1 MTLSSFIKKNRKE
14 ARKIFGKKEI
24 EIMIKQLSGNK
35 LNQTER
41 NVLSRDIR
49 KKLKFIKKISRFQ
62 DEFELKHNQDNERI
76 IKRAVSEILN
86 HKLKDKVK
94 AILLFGS
101 FADNTFHF
109 RSDIDIC
116 VVFKENISLRKSTLF
131 RIDVLGNLPDKVDI
145 QVFHT
150 LPQKLKRSIAKNH
163 KVLYETSDY
172 DNVDFTIKH
181 IKNRDYFVRMKKI
194 FGET

>member
-1 MTLSSFIKKNRKE
+1 MALSNFIKNNKKE
-14 ARKIFGKKEI
+14 ARKLFGKKEI
-24 EIMIKQLSGNK
+24 EIIIKQLSGKK
-35 LNQTER
+35 LTQTER
-41 NVLSRDIR
+41 NVLSRDIK
-49 KKLKFIKKISRFQ
+49 KKLKFIKKVSKFQ
-62 DEFELKHNQDNERI
+62 DEFDLKHNQDNKVI
-76 IKRAVSEILN
+76 INKAVSEILN
-86 HKLKDKVK
+86 HKLKKKIK

-101 FADNTFHF
+101 FADNTFTF

-116 VVFKENISLRKSTLF
+116 VVFNENISLKKATLF
-131 RIDVLGNLPDKVDI
+131 RIDVLGELPDKVDI
-145 QVFHT
+145 QVFNT